1 MVLEWRRLA
10 PSLVVL
16 VAEIVVAVVVAI
28 ALDPPNVQ
36 EFVLWDATLDST
48 YQANSSIPVR
58 GVTTSY
64 LGTHLTFV
72 THPGSSG

>member
-10 PSLVVL
+10 PSLIVL

-28 ALDPPNVQ
+28 ALDPNVQ
-36 EFVLWDATLDST
+36 EFVLWDATLDSP
-48 YQANSSIPVR
+48 YEANSSIPVR

-64 LGTHLTFV
+64 LGTPLTFV
-72 THPGSSG
+72 TPPGSSG